1 MLQNYAAIQFI
12 LASLTKLCH
21 NKNVAITKEESVVNV
36 RKLMALGLIILLTA
50 VIGYFSINGIAWGI
64 YEIRPLHEQIPRGL
78 DLTGGISV
86 VYEAK
91 DLQNAELEED
101 IASVMSS
108 MRVRLD
114 AEGYTEATVVK
125 QGVGRIR
132 IEIPINETNMVD
144 DPAEITQYLVKP
156 AKIEFI
162 DPNDNVLFTGADME
176 SVRAER
182 QQENNEYIVSF
193 KLNSAATAVFANA
206 TAEFQGQP
214 ISITLDGTVISA
226 PNVKDTIPNGE
237 AYISGNFTAETAMQ
251 LANQIRSGALP
262 IEMEEIEIRSVS
274 ATLGVEA
281 LERGIIAG
289 LIGLLL
295 VFVFM
300 ALYYR
305 LPGLIADIALIIYM
319 IMMLFCLATIKG
331 VQLTLPGIAGIILSI
346 GMAVDA
352 NVIIFERMRE
362 ELYSGKSVRTSVKL
376 GFERAFSAIMDSNIT
391 TVIAAVVLLLF
402 GTGTIKGFAITLL
415 IGIILSF
422 FTSVLISRGLMN
434 LLLGYHFKNK
444 TLFCPMKKDEDEQDT
459 VTKGGQYA

>member
-1 MLQNYAAIQFI
+1 M
-12 LASLTKLCH
+12 
-21 NKNVAITKEESVVNV
+21 NV
-36 RKLMALGLIILLTA
+36 RKLVALGIIIVLTA
-50 VIGYFSINGIAWGI
+50 TLGYFSVSGIAWGI
-64 YEIRPLHEQIPRGL
+64 YEIRPLHEQIQRGL
-78 DLTGGISV
+78 DLTGGVSV

-91 DLQNAELEED
+91 DMQNANLAED
-101 IASVMSS
+101 IASVISA

-114 AEGYTEATVVK
+114 AEGYTEATIVR
-125 QGVGRIR
+125 QGTGRIR

-144 DPAEITQYLVKP
+144 DPAVITQYLVKP
-156 AKIEFI
+156 AKIEFV
-162 DPNDNVLFTGADME
+162 DPNGTVLFTGADMVTVKAEQLQNE
-176 SVRAER
+176 SKD
-182 QQENNEYIVSF
+182 YIVSF
-193 KLNSAATAVFANA
+193 KLNSEATSIFARA
-206 TAEFQGQP
+206 TAEFQGQQ
-214 ISITLDGTVISA
+214 ISITLDGTTISS
-226 PNVKDTIPNGE
+226 PTVNTIIPGGE
-237 AYISGNFTAETAMQ
+237 AYIQGSLTAETAIQ

-281 LERGIIAG
+281 LDRSITAG

-295 VFVFM
+295 VFVFV

-305 LPGLIADIALIIYM
+305 IPGLIADLALVIYV
-319 IMMLFCLATIKG
+319 IVMLFCLATIPG

-362 ELYSGKSVRTSVKL
+362 ELRSGKSIRTSVKL

-391 TVIAAVVLLLF
+391 TVIAAIVLLLF

-422 FTSVLISRGLMN
+422 FTSVLVTRGLMN

-444 TLFCPMKKDEDEQDT
+444 ALFCPMKDDEKDETTE
-459 VTKGGQYA
+459 GGQYA